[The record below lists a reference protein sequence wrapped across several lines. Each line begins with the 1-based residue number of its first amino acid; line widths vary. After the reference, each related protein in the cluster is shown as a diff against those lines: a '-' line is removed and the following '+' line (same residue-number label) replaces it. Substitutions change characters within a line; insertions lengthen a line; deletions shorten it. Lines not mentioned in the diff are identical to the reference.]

1 MWHTYLDCSWPPNGR
16 STSKKCQWLI
26 GLLCLELS
34 STRKFGTR
42 ESPPKVTSIYIW
54 TWAETLNRNECMTY
68 SPSKV
73 LSWTPVSIYPYCASF
88 LKKELPIRSIYQC
101 CIKKLFILSWTL
113 TVLITWAFLQPIK
126 VLNFLET
133 QMLSLETQMLSLETQ
148 MLSLKTHMLSLE
160 TQML

>member
-1 MWHTYLDCSWPPNGR
+1 MAGVPQRNASDLLDSYAWNYQVRG
-16 STSKKCQWLI
+16 SLVQGKV
-26 GLLCLELS
+26 LL
-34 STRKFGTR
+34 
-42 ESPPKVTSIYIW
+42 KVTSIYIW

-68 SPSKV
+68 SQSTV

-160 TQML
+160 TQMLSLETQML